1 MSAGTQT
8 CDATTE
14 AGATRGGV
22 PKARVPPGGH
32 ASVVLEGA
40 REVPAD
46 EAAGEVAVR
55 FALTRAVLSP
65 GEVLVVA
72 RSRGRRL
79 PDGTGR

>member
-8 CDATTE
+8 CDATTK
-14 AGATRGGV
+14 ARATRGGV

-32 ASVVLEGA
+32 ASVVLGA

-65 GEVLVVA
+65 GEVLAVA

>member
-1 MSAGTQT
+1 M
-8 CDATTE
+8 
-14 AGATRGGV
+14 
-22 PKARVPPGGH
+22 
-32 ASVVLEGA
+32 
-40 REVPAD
+40 PAD

-65 GEVLVVA
+65 GEVLAVA

>member
-8 CDATTE
+8 CDATTK

-32 ASVVLEGA
+32 ASVVPEGA
-40 REVPAD
+40 RAVPAD
-46 EAAGEVAVR
+46 EAAVR

-65 GEVLVVA
+65 GEVLAVA

>member
-8 CDATTE
+8 CDATTK
-14 AGATRGGV
+14 ARATRASAT
-22 PKARVPPGGH
+22 KARVPPGGH

-40 REVPAD
+40 RELPVD

-55 FALTRAVLSP
+55 FALTQAVLSP

-72 RSRGRRL
+72 RSRGQRL